1 MEDGWR
7 AVSESGSVG
16 GRKKKEEVE
25 RQLNQVTYVWR
36 CGADLKDV
44 GGVVE
49 AKSNLFTPF

>member
-16 GRKKKEEVE
+16 GRKKKKEVG

-49 AKSNLFTPF
+49 AKSNPFTPF